1 MLDETGDWDRA
12 DGEGLYW
19 IAWVGKDKQSGAI
32 VEHYGIAHLKGRKP
46 LMSVRIV
53 LNFFDTLAPAF
64 TLTAE
69 EAARVVRRIKPL
81 PVDVHIAPNG
91 YKEFLGKRSKAL
103 AQEKVK
109 RGVDQ

>member
-1 MLDETGDWDRA
+1 MLDETGAWDRA

-19 IAWVGKDKQSGAI
+19 IAWIGLNKRGEK
-32 VEHYGIAHLKGRKP
+32 VEKYGIAHLKGRRP
-46 LMSVRIV
+46 LMSLRIV
-53 LNFFDTLAPAF
+53 LDFFDALAPAR

-69 EAARVVRRIKPL
+69 EAANVVRRIKPL
-81 PVDVHIAPNG
+81 PIDVHIAPES